1 MKSRSSSLF
10 ALSLAP
16 FAAFAGALAI
26 AACAS
31 SEEPVE
37 EDTSDS
43 GTTATT
49 DAAPKP
55 STSSTATKPDSST
68 TADNCSSNACT
79 TDDDCARLCTK
90 ASSGTSCCDKGT
102 GKCFRYTGNA
112 CPVPT
117 PPADASTPTAP
128 Y

>member
-1 MKSRSSSLF
+1 MKTRSSSLF

-37 EDTSDS
+37 EDVSDA
-43 GTTATT
+43 GAPTT

-55 STSSTATKPDSST
+55 SASTTSKPDSSAPT
-68 TADNCSSNACT
+68 DNCSANACT

>member
-37 EDTSDS
+37 EDTSDA
-43 GTTATT
+43 GAPTT

-55 STSSTATKPDSST
+55 SATATSKPDSST
-68 TADNCSSNACT
+68 PTDNCSANVCT

-117 PPADASTPTAP
+117 PPADASTPTGP

>member
-1 MKSRSSSLF
+1 MKSRSSSIF

-37 EDTSDS
+37 EDTGDA
-43 GTTATT
+43 GTTPTT

-55 STSSTATKPDSST
+55 SATTTSKPDSSAPT
-68 TADNCSSNACT
+68 DNCSANACT